1 MPQGPYTHE
10 RIHFGADAD
19 STALASQTPPKKNL
33 SSSQRRAIVWNIIRL
48 CILHLCLLCVLKST
62 DLEFLRLLLLAG

>member
-19 STALASQTPPKKNL
+19 STALASQTPPKKISAAASEGL
-33 SSSQRRAIVWNIIRL
+33 SFGI
-48 CILHLCLLCVLKST
+48 
-62 DLEFLRLLLLAG
+62 